1 MDILSQLTEDRP
13 RRMTVTELTAQI
25 RRRLE
30 GDFSSIYVEGEI
42 SNFIAHSS
50 GHWYFTLKDGGAQ
63 VRCAC
68 WRGSNLR
75 IRFRPQNGAAVIC
88 RGKISVYAPKGEYQL
103 VVEGIEP
110 VGIGAEQLAFEQLKE
125 RLAFEGLFDPVRKRP
140 LPLLP
145 ERIGVVTSPTGA
157 AIRDILRVLHRRN
170 ESLSVLLYPARVEG
184 DGAGEEVAAGI
195 HYLSDH
201 HGPDSAYP
209 LDALIV
215 GRGGGSSESLRA
227 FNDEGVARAIFAS
240 KIPVIS
246 AVGHEIDFTIADFV
260 ADVRASTPSVAAEMV
275 SARRDEITEYVRG
288 VGSQLLQHV
297 QLKILEARHHL
308 NELERDPV
316 FDDVRARLRD
326 AVQTTD
332 ELTQRLE
339 DAIESRL
346 RDWKERERA
355 ATVALERR
363 DWTRRLALNRR
374 DVSDLERRMETA
386 LQNASNARS
395 ERLERAIAQLDALSP
410 LRVLARGYALVR
422 DDTGRIIRRAADL
435 APGDEVNVRV
445 ADGEFRS
452 RVLPNES
459 RDQGSGIG
467 NQESSGSPVQGV

>member
-13 RRMTVTELTAQI
+13 RRMSVTELTAQI

-30 GDFSSIYVEGEI
+30 GDFSGIYVEGEI
-42 SNFIAHSS
+42 SNFIAHTS

-63 VRCAC
+63 IRCAC

-75 IRFRPQNGAAVIC
+75 IRFRPRNGEAVIC

-103 VVEGIEP
+103 VVETMEP
-110 VGIGAEQLAFEQLKE
+110 VGVGAEQLAFEQLKE
-125 RLAFEGLFDPVRKRP
+125 RLAFEGLFDPERKRP

-170 ESLSVLLYPARVEG
+170 ESLSVLLYPAKVEG
-184 DGAGEEVAAGI
+184 DDAAEQIAAGV

-201 HGPDSAYP
+201 YGPGSAYP

-275 SARRDEITEYVRG
+275 SAKRDEITAYVKG
-288 VGSQLLQHV
+288 AAAQLLQNT
-297 QLKILEARHHL
+297 QLKILEARHQL
-308 NELERDPV
+308 NELATDPA

-332 ELTQRLE
+332 DLSQQLE
-339 DAIESRL
+339 DALESRL
-346 RDWKERERA
+346 RDLRERERA

-363 DWTRRLALNRR
+363 DWTRRLALHAR
-374 DVSDLERRMETA
+374 DVSDLERRLETS
-386 LQNASNARS
+386 LQKLSNNRD
-395 ERLERAIAQLDALSP
+395 ERLTRAVAQLDALSP

-422 DDTGRIIRRAADL
+422 DEQGRVVKRAADL
-435 APGDEVNVRV
+435 APGDDVTVKL
-445 ADGEFRS
+445 ADGEFKS
-452 RVLPNES
+452 RVLPE
-459 RDQGSGIG
+459 
-467 NQESSGSPVQGV
+467 